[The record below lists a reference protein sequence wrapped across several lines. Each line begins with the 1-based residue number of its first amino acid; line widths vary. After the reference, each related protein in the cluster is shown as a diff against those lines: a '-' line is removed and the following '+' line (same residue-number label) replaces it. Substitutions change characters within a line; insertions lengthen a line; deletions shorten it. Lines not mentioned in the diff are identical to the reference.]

1 MIADKIVKINKIIVK
16 NFKKLLYF
24 GFHTFNLLLIIF
36 YLFPGSILGCYMY
49 DNCHIQ
55 PQITRNFLISSNHFY
70 IFIIL
75 STLGVLSYQK
85 NYKIKILF
93 RYLFL
98 LSVILECLHLIV
110 PNRGFE
116 FNDIFGNI
124 FGVILV
130 LIFYKLIKRYA

>member
-1 MIADKIVKINKIIVK
+1 
-16 NFKKLLYF
+16 
-24 GFHTFNLLLIIF
+24 
-36 YLFPGSILGCYMY
+36 MY

>member
-16 NFKKLLYF
+16 NLKKLLYF
-24 GFHTFNLLLIIF
+24 GFHIFNLLLIIF

-116 FNDIFGNI
+116 LNDIFGNI